1 MEEAAFNPAIELL
14 GGDPQ
19 TGEHTYQGSSYTVT
33 KVLAPIT
40 DFPTWG
46 SIKGTE
52 NPQDSDFEAR
62 RCLIT
67 DLPQNKGSRDPW
79 RGQTKPCVP
88 QDPGET
94 KVTPQEAEPSLSVS
108 VWEFL
113 AEACVNRALS
123 RCQDHSQQQS
133 WYAQPA
139 GISPFGEG
147 THQPYHSVALG
158 HTTRREQSP
167 THQQKIGLN
176 MN

>member
-1 MEEAAFNPAIELL
+1 MEEPAINPAIELL

-19 TGEHTYQGSSYTVT
+19 TGEHTYQRSSYTVT

-52 NPQDSDFEAR
+52 NTQDSDFEAR
-62 RCLIT
+62 RCLIRE
-67 DLPQNKGSRDPW
+67 LPQNRGSRDPW
-79 RGQTKPCVP
+79 GGQTKPGVP
-88 QDPGET
+88 QDPGER
-94 KVTPQEAEPSLSVS
+94 KVTPQEAEPDLSVS

-113 AEACVNRALS
+113 TEVWVKRALP
-123 RCQDHSQQQS
+123 RCQDHSQLGCAAC
-133 WYAQPA
+133 WYKSFWSRYPLTLPQL
-139 GISPFGEG
+139 
-147 THQPYHSVALG
+147 ALG
-158 HTTRREQSP
+158 HTTGREQSP